1 MQIKLNSLPLSQE
14 RNILGL
20 SKDELHSFMLGLET
34 QHKRASMRVNQIW
47 SWIYCHGVS
56 SFSDMTNID
65 KNLRSKLQKFFKI
78 SRPTIEKKEVS
89 DDGTTKYLFCLE
101 DQTKIETVFIPEE
114 KRSTLCI
121 SSQVGCTLNCSFCHT
136 GTQKLVRNL
145 SSQEI
150 VGQVIAV
157 YDDLD
162 LWKKMK
168 SEGGQSSHFEIITN
182 IVFMGMGEPLLN
194 YEEVK
199 KACGILMDNKGLDFS
214 RRRITL
220 STAGIVPKI
229 KIAHE
234 EIGCMI
240 AVSLHATE
248 NKTRDILVPIN
259 KKWNLE
265 QLLGSLRDDVKLRNS
280 ERVTF
285 EYVMLDG
292 VNDTKEDAHRLVR
305 LLQGLPSK
313 INLIPFNNWT
323 GSQYKRSS
331 SDRIKAFR
339 DIIIK
344 SRIPSPIRRP
354 RGEDI
359 MAACGQLKSNSIKE
373 KAGI

>member
-1 MQIKLNSLPLSQE
+1 MTSLPIPQE
-14 RNILGL
+14 GNILGL
-20 SKDELHSFMLGLET
+20 SRDEILSFMLDLESEP
-34 QHKRASMRVNQIW
+34 KRASMRVNQIW
-47 SWIYCHGVS
+47 SWVYCHGVS
-56 SFSDMTNID
+56 SFDNMTNID
-65 KNLRSKLQKFFKI
+65 KNLRSKLQKVFKI
-78 SRPTIEKKEVS
+78 SRPIIEKKEVS
-89 DDGTTKYLFCLE
+89 NDGTIKYLFCLE
-101 DQTKIETVFIPEE
+101 DQSKIETVFIPEE

-157 YDDLD
+157 YDDLQ
-162 LWKKMK
+162 LWEKMRMN
-168 SEGGQSSHFEIITN
+168 SHSSCFEIITN

-199 KACGILMDNKGLDFS
+199 KACSILMDNKGLDFS

-229 KIAHE
+229 KTAHE

-265 QLLGSLRDDVKLRNS
+265 DLLSSLRDDVNLRNS

-285 EYVMLDG
+285 EYVMLEG

-313 INLIPFNNWT
+313 VNLIPFNNWT

-331 SDRIKAFR
+331 LDRIKAFR

-344 SRIPSPIRRP
+344 SRLPSPIRRP

-359 MAACGQLKSNSIKE
+359 MAACGQLKSKSIKE
-373 KAGI
+373 KAAI